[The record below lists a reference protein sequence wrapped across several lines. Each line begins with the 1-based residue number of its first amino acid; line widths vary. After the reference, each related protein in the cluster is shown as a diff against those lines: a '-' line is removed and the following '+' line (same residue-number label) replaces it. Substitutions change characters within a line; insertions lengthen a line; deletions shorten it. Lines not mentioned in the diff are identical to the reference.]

1 MNAIER
7 FESKKR
13 LVKKLKDKAKEYRKA
28 EYFNH
33 SFFDGTAGEK
43 PSGYY
48 VKWAKECEK
57 HARQIEN
64 SYTYKYQKDCAKNR
78 RRKGGR

>member
-1 MNAIER
+1 MNAIGR

-33 SFFDGTAGEK
+33 SFFDDTTGKK

-64 SYTYKYQKDCAKNR
+64 SYTYKCQKDYAKN